1 MLTNHYWHFPQALTT
16 MELNYLRDVA
26 HQGLQQAQQGV
37 HMGDNADK
45 RRSDVA
51 WTTDTRTLQIATSLI
66 YEANRNAGWWFDINY
81 PEQAQLTHYG
91 IDGEYD
97 WHKDG
102 NQDHFAARQYV
113 NGPLRPMPLNKTNAL
128 ELVGQVRKLSLSI
141 NLSEEDSYQGG
152 ALELQIGEATHII
165 TGSAGSA
172 TVFPSWTM
180 HRITPIT
187 EGSRQSLVL
196 WMNGPP
202 IR

>member
-16 MELNYLRDVA
+16 NELNYLREVA
-26 HQGLQQAQQGV
+26 HRALQNPKLGI
-37 HMGDNADK
+37 HMGDNSDK
-45 RRSDVA
+45 RRSDIA

-66 YEANRNAGWWFDINY
+66 YEANRNAGWQFDINY
-81 PEQAQLTHYG
+81 PEHAQLTHYD

-102 NQDHFAARQYV
+102 NQDVHAARQWTDQ
-113 NGPLRPMPLNKTNAL
+113 PPDPMPLNQTQTP
-128 ELVGQVRKLSLSI
+128 ELVGQVRKLSLTI
-141 NLSEEDSYQGG
+141 NLTEEHAYQGG
-152 ALELQIGEATHII
+152 ALELQIDEATHII
-165 TGSAGSA
+165 TGPPGSA
-172 TVFPSWTM
+172 TVFPSWTS

-187 EGSRQSLVL
+187 QGSRQSLVL